1 MGNHKKVTYTLDR
14 DVVDYLKIRSRS
26 LCITHSTYVAQSIQ
40 MGYEM
45 MMEAYDENYR
55 QPTVGVVRK
64 RPQTIPITVSL
75 PNDVVETLN
84 GFSQIL
90 NIKKS
95 HLVWCCVRNRQ
106 IEEAEPFYQLVREFM
121 TSIRKPSE
129 MCLLTDQQLKDRKLI

>member
-1 MGNHKKVTYTLDR
+1 MGIHKKVTYTLDK
-14 DVVDYLKIRSRS
+14 DVINHIKVQSRS
-26 LCITHSTYVAQSIQ
+26 LSITNSAYVAQSIQ

-75 PNDVVETLN
+75 PIDVVETLN

-90 NIKKS
+90 NIKIS

-106 IEEAEPFYQLVREFM
+106 MEEAEPFYKIVREFEEY
-121 TSIRKPSE
+121 IERHEKA
-129 MCLLTDQQLKDRKLI
+129 QLN

>member
-1 MGNHKKVTYTLDR
+1 MGKHKKVTYTLDK
-14 DVVDYLKIRSRS
+14 DVISHIKVRSRS
-26 LCITHSTYVAQSIQ
+26 LSITNSAYVAQSIQ

-75 PNDVVETLN
+75 PIDVVETLN

-90 NIKKS
+90 NIKIS

-106 IEEAEPFYQLVREFM
+106 MEEAEPFYKIVREFEEY
-121 TSIRKPSE
+121 IERHEKA
-129 MCLLTDQQLKDRKLI
+129 QLN